1 MERRALKRKKTQSL
15 SASHIINCDS
25 LKRIFEV
32 GYIIDT
38 SLKGFLLSIDR
49 NDVVEDNLKSSL
61 TLDSLI
67 GTNVSLFI
75 NDMELELDGEIKVT
89 RHIGK
94 GMFEVFVHFSP
105 ETPKYWRECLMDLMP
120 QPGELEE

>member
-1 MERRALKRKKTQSL
+1 MERRSLKRKKTQAL
-15 SASHIINCDS
+15 SATQIINCDS
-25 LKRIFEV
+25 LKRLFEV

-49 NDVVEDNLKSSL
+49 KDVLQEDLKSSL
-61 TLDSLI
+61 TLDSLV
-67 GTNVSLFI
+67 GTPVSLFI
-75 NDMELELDGEIKVT
+75 SEMELELDGQIKLT

-94 GMFEVFVHFSP
+94 GLFEVFVHFSP